1 MGDSAYSFSLT
12 TFSRTGKLLQI
23 EYALNAVANGRTCL
37 GICAADGVVIATDKK
52 LPSVLVDTE
61 NVNKIELV
69 TPTTGFC
76 YAGVGPDY
84 RVLGTLLLLFCLGCI
99 FCMLPCALNHAVSNP
114 ITHSPPPRLTVKRA
128 RKSSQSYLR
137 SYGQV
142 QPVSQLVKQTAS
154 VMQEYTQRGGVRPFG
169 ISLLVGG
176 LDGDGLP
183 ALYQVDPS
191 GTYFG
196 WKATA
201 IGKNYVSAKNFLE
214 KRWTADM
221 ELEDAI
227 HTALLTLREGFEG
240 EMTAHN
246 IQVGIVKKDGKFE
259 TLSPSAIQDYLDE
272 AN

>member
-23 EYALNAVANGRTCL
+23 EYALNAVANGRTSL
-37 GICAADGVVIATDKK
+37 GICAKDGVVIATEKK
-52 LPSVLVDTE
+52 LSSELVDVE
-61 NVNKIELV
+61 QVHKVEVI

-84 RVLGTLLLLFCLGCI
+84 RVLGKWERAWCHGESLVVAAVAN
-99 FCMLPCALNHAVSNP
+99 LPTSSIAVRRS
-114 ITHSPPPRLTVKRA
+114 
-128 RKSSQSYLR
+128 RKSSQAYLR
-137 SYGQV
+137 MYGEV
-142 QPVSQLVKQTAS
+142 QPVSQLVKRTAN

-176 LDGDGLP
+176 IDEEDGSP
-183 ALYQVDPS
+183 HLYQVDPS
-191 GTYFG
+191 GTYFA

-201 IGKNYVSAKNFLE
+201 IGRNHLNAKNFLE
-214 KRWTADM
+214 KRYTEDM

-240 EMTAHN
+240 EMNAHN
-246 IQVGIVKKDGKFE
+246 IQVGIASQKDGKFKILTPE
-259 TLSPSAIQDYLDE
+259 QIQDYLDE